1 MALLKDFGKVKC
13 PVLLY
18 LPENEERF
26 SLRNSNFVL
35 QLETVN
41 YVKEDPGR
49 KTSQHGFYVSG
60 LFWTVNKGFYGWYFV
75 KMF

>member
-1 MALLKDFGKVKC
+1 MASLKDFGKIKC

-35 QLETVN
+35 QLETGN
-41 YVKEDPGR
+41 YVKEDHGR

-60 LFWTVNKGFYGWYFV
+60 LF
-75 KMF
+75 

>member
-1 MALLKDFGKVKC
+1 MTLLKDFGKIKC

-18 LPENEERF
+18 LPENEE
-26 SLRNSNFVL
+26 SVSSCKSNFVL
-35 QLETVN
+35 QLETGN
-41 YVKEDPGR
+41 DVKEDPGR
-49 KTSQHGFYVSG
+49 KTSQRGFYVSG

>member
-1 MALLKDFGKVKC
+1 MALLKDFGKIKC

-35 QLETVN
+35 QLETGN
-41 YVKEDPGR
+41 DVKEDPGR
-49 KTSQHGFYVSG
+49 KTSQRGFYVSG
-60 LFWTVNKGFYGWYFV
+60 LFWTVNKGFYGCYFV

>member
-1 MALLKDFGKVKC
+1 MALLKDFGKTKR

-26 SLRNSNFVL
+26 LSRNSNFVL
-35 QLETVN
+35 QLETRNDVN
-41 YVKEDPGR
+41 EDPGR
-49 KTSQHGFYVSG
+49 KTSQRGFYVSG
-60 LFWTVNKGFYGWYFV
+60 LFWTVKEGFYGWYFV